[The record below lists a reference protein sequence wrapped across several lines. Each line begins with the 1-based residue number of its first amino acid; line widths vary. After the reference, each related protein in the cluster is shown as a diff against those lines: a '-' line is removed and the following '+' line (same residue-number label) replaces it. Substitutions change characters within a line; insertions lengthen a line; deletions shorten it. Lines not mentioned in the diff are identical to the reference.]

1 MGLCLLLYPI
11 YSWLEFFCQLLSFT
25 NILLPLEFIYYGE
38 KKKKKKTV
46 LKKPPKSGLWLCKII
61 LIFPG
66 DEPLECIYLVE
77 FPLFIDIYTH
87 IYIYT
92 LHFLYVFNI
101 IVCFFSFGA

>member
-1 MGLCLLLYPI
+1 MVR
-11 YSWLEFFCQLLSFT
+11 
-25 NILLPLEFIYYGE
+25 
-38 KKKKKKTV
+38 KKKNKPV